1 MCPSRGEPRPASN
14 LPKEEAGIC
23 VCMRVRGRKRE
34 REREKEG
41 KEKREW
47 GEREK
52 VFDECESERAH
63 GWV

>member
-1 MCPSRGEPRPASN
+1 
-14 LPKEEAGIC
+14 
-23 VCMRVRGRKRE
+23 MRVQGRKRE

-63 GWV
+63 GCERVGVREWV